1 MPDAMQRAIA
11 INATAAAAGAVLLAY
26 ILRLRAQLAVARA
39 DAAKAVRLRLE
50 ERAGRTAAERRLA
63 QKTPDAATT
72 GTRFAPIGRLESCY
86 AERRGT
92 PRQGQLAPAARARLK
107 LDASVVTPAAALEGL
122 AAFSHVWL
130 LYEFHQNTNAAKT
143 PQRMVRAKVHPPGLD
158 GGRCGLFA
166 TRTPHRPC
174 PIGLSVAR
182 LLEVRGDTLLLGG
195 ADVVDG
201 TPVLD
206 VKPYLRHDI
215 QPDARVPAW
224 CERRD
229 DASRL
234 TDVQFAPAAEASLRA
249 ALPALDFYAE
259 WDDLAAAL
267 RQTLLL
273 DIRSVHQGRGKPAD
287 GQAYCL
293 HFDRLRVDFET
304 HDDVVVVTAAAR
316 READGR

>member
-1 MPDAMQRAIA
+1 M
-11 INATAAAAGAVLLAY
+11 
-26 ILRLRAQLAVARA
+26 
-39 DAAKAVRLRLE
+39 
-50 ERAGRTAAERRLA
+50 
-63 QKTPDAATT
+63 
-72 GTRFAPIGRLESCY
+72 
-86 AERRGT
+86 
-92 PRQGQLAPAARARLK
+92 
-107 LDASVVTPAAALEGL
+107 
-122 AAFSHVWL
+122 
-130 LYEFHQNTNAAKT
+130 
-143 PQRMVRAKVHPPGLD
+143 
-158 GGRCGLFA
+158 
-166 TRTPHRPC
+166 
-174 PIGLSVAR
+174 
-182 LLEVRGDTLLLGG
+182 RGDTLLLGG

-316 READGR
+316 READGNR